1 MRHILAL
8 KPKLGYSSD
17 NINFYVIKGCCH
29 ALTVPLSLI
38 FMESFTSRHFPTQ
51 WKTSTIIPLHKKGSL
66 TDSGNFRPITL
77 THPLA
82 RLFERI
88 VLEAIRKEIQGK
100 ISKRQFGFMNNRSC
114 TLAVLESTTE
124 IRKILAKKGGFADA
138 VYFDLKK
145 AFDSVPHNLLLAKV
159 QNFGVDEKTCQWI
172 GSFLENRKSVVKIDN
187 FISSSSINVLS
198 GVPQGQRRKS
208 TP

>member
-1 MRHILAL
+1 MKHILAL

-29 ALTVPLSLI
+29 ALTVPLSVI
-38 FMESFTSRHFPTQ
+38 FMESFTSNNFPTK

-66 TDSGNFRPITL
+66 TDSGNYRPITL

-88 VLEAIRKEIQGK
+88 VLESDPEGNQ
-100 ISKRQFGFMNNRSC
+100 RQNFETSIWIHDRRSC
-114 TLAVLESTTE
+114 SLAILESMTE
-124 IRKILAKKGGFADA
+124 IRKILAKKGGFVDA

-172 GSFLENRKSVVKIDN
+172 GSFLENRKSVIKIRLT
-187 FISSSSINVLS
+187 FSPVFH
-198 GVPQGQRRKS
+198 RAA
-208 TP
+208 